1 MRPLKY
7 ILAYAIPGAC
17 LAAVLWGGAF
27 TFFPLVFAFMIVPLA
42 ELLLKPDHRNLTLV
56 QAEMASNDPIYDWI
70 LWLMVP
76 FQWFTLLLFLHQ
88 VNVASFGLWELAGMT
103 ACMGILCGIIGI
115 NVGHEL
121 GHRPVQGEQLLAK
134 LLLLSSLYMHFFIEH
149 NRGHHKK
156 VATPD
161 DPASARFNES
171 LYAFWVRSV
180 VDSYRSAWS
189 IENARMKKNG
199 WQLLGFRNEMLQYH
213 VIQLGLLAAIGLT
226 LGAKSLIF
234 FIVASLIGILL
245 LEAVNYIEHYGLAR
259 HQRADGTYG
268 RTLHCHSWNS
278 DHVLGRILL
287 LELSRHSDHHFKAS
301 KKYQLLNHID
311 ESPQMPTGYP
321 GMILLALVPPLF
333 FKVVN
338 PVIEAEMKRIPDL
351 ALAV

>member
-1 MRPLKY
+1 MRSLKY
-7 ILAYAIPGAC
+7 ILAYAIPGVC
-17 LAAVLWGGAF
+17 LAAMLWGGIF
-27 TFFPLVFAFMIVPLA
+27 TLVPLATSFLIVPLA
-42 ELLLKPDHRNLTLV
+42 ELFLKPDARNLSLV
-56 QAEMASNDPIYDWI
+56 QAEIASHDVVYDWI
-70 LWLMVP
+70 IWLMVP
-76 FQWFTLLLFLHQ
+76 FQWAVLLLFLHQ
-88 VNVASFGLWELAGMT
+88 VNDPDFGSWELAGMT
-103 ACMGILCGIIGI
+103 VCMGILCGIIGI

-121 GHRPVQGEQLLAK
+121 GHRPGQGEQLLAK

-161 DPASARFNES
+161 DPASARYNES
-171 LYAFWVRSV
+171 LYAFWLRSV
-180 VDSYRSAWS
+180 VDSYRSAWR

-199 WQLLGFRNEMLQYH
+199 WPAFSFRNEMLHYQ
-213 VIQLGLLAAIGLT
+213 VIQLGLLAAIGFT
-226 LGAKSLIF
+226 LGVKSLLF
-234 FIVASLIGILL
+234 FITASFIGILL

-259 HQRADGTYG
+259 HQRADGTYS

-287 LELSRHSDHHFKAS
+287 LELSRHSDHHYKAS

-333 FKVVN
+333 FRVVN
-338 PVIEAEMKRIPDL
+338 PVIEAEMKRIPDI